1 MKSQTKLF
9 WRASLTLVVA
19 GVGVGIFGLPYVFA
33 QSGVALGLVH
43 LAVLGAVNM
52 FAMVLLADLIVGTK
66 GHPRI
71 TGIVERYLGEPYKWV
86 AMALTFGSGWAA
98 LLAYM
103 LVGGSFA
110 YALLNPV
117 IGGGEVVYQVG
128 FWAVGS
134 LLVLGGLG
142 FIGKLESLFALVLAG
157 LFVVIVAGAGVQAD
171 VGNLVYVDVR
181 QWFTPFGVVLFA
193 LGGSAAVPEM
203 AEMLGRYKGRLRKAV
218 VTGSLLMMGI
228 YALFAGAVVAV
239 TGQATTERAIEG
251 LAGAMG
257 HWVLV
262 VGGLAAFFATFT
274 SFLLFGMSIHQS
286 LMNDFRWRYVR
297 GWALAVVVPLALFLL
312 GARDFIQVVGW
323 SGAVLSGLTGL
334 LLIATY
340 AHAKNDPRLPKRH
353 FHLPRTPL
361 FLCALVF
368 LLGIV
373 VTLVRLF

>member
-33 QSGVALGLVH
+33 QSGVALGLAH

-52 FAMVLLADLIVGTK
+52 FAMVLLADLIAGTK

-71 TGIVERYLGEPYKWV
+71 AGIVERYLGEPYKWV

-110 YALLNPV
+110 FALLGPV
-117 IGGGEVVYQVG
+117 LGGGEVLYQIG

-134 LLVLGGLG
+134 LLVAGGLG

-157 LFVVIVAGAGVQAD
+157 LFVVIVAGAGVEAD
-171 VGNLVYVDVR
+171 VSHLVHVDLK

-203 AEMLGRYKGRLRKAV
+203 AEMLGKYKGSLSRAV
-218 VTGSLLMMGI
+218 ITGSLLMIGI
-228 YALFAGAVVAV
+228 YALFAVAVVAV
-239 TGQATTERAIEG
+239 TGSATTERAIEG
-251 LAGAMG
+251 LADSMG

-274 SFLLFGMSIHQS
+274 SFLLFGTSIHHS
-286 LMNDFRWRYVR
+286 LMNDFRWRYFR
-297 GWALAVVVPLALFLL
+297 GWVLTVAVPLVLFLL

-353 FHLPRTPL
+353 FDLPRAPL
-361 FLCALVF
+361 FLCAFVF

-373 VTLVRLF
+373 VTIISLF